1 MDKPK
6 FESCLMTGQLVE
18 INGQKFFVDEVNYYI
33 PKNAHDNKVVSK
45 VVLFGVRE

>member
-6 FESCLMTGQLVE
+6 VKPYLMTGQLVE
-18 INGQKFFVDEVNYYI
+18 IRGQKFFVDEVNYYM
-33 PKNAHDNKVVSK
+33 PKDAQDKNVVSK

>member
-6 FESCLMTGQLVE
+6 VEPYLMTGQLVE